1 MPPAGRRRPR
11 RGKPSIARDSEGI
24 RMLRKLG
31 GLIFIL
37 LVVVASIGFIN
48 FLSES
53 FYQKSLLAVVKDFL
67 FMLTRK

>member
-1 MPPAGRRRPR
+1 
-11 RGKPSIARDSEGI
+11 
-24 RMLRKLG
+24 MLRKLG

-53 FYQKSLLAVVKDFL
+53 FYQKPLLAVVKDFL